1 MTQSCFWNKKSWND
15 IINATKTTSSGLW
28 TKTFPFRY
36 FRYGLARRSALSK
49 ESPAWRHKLAHA
61 GCANL
66 ERIMYI
72 PLKLVNLYIYIYNH
86 PEVDRRCDFQG
97 SSRFT
102 VSLMFFF
109 IISFPM
115 FYLLQDDYTM
125 YIIFQLSLDL
135 LTRWVGWWSRWWWF
149 MTLLYFHILPW
160 RTKKIERCFQEV
172 SSSYLILSILV
183 FLNIPFLVQPNSS
196 TRV

>member
-1 MTQSCFWNKKSWND
+1 MAPQIGTCGMCKSRKD
-15 IINATKTTSSGLW
+15 YVYPIKTGQ
-28 TKTFPFRY
+28 F
-36 FRYGLARRSALSK
+36 
-49 ESPAWRHKLAHA
+49 
-61 GCANL
+61 
-66 ERIMYI
+66 I
-72 PLKLVNLYIYIYNH
+72 YIYIQPPWSRPKMRFSRLFPFH
-86 PEVDRRCDFQG
+86 
-97 SSRFT
+97 RFT
-102 VSLMFFF
+102 DVFF